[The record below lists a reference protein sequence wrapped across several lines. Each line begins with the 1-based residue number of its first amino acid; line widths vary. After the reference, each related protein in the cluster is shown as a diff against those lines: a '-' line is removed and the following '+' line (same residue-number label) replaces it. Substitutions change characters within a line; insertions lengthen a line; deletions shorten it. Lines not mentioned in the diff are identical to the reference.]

1 MAAPL
6 SPRDDLI
13 RVLRDACRCRFQAH
27 RRLSTTDTRL
37 TWIVSLSTAYVIVL
51 TVLPYLLK
59 SPPYVADYL
68 NLAAVAFSIII
79 LVASLLQY
87 SSQNSVRAEQ
97 MHRSGLEINEIR
109 RNLLYLTSLEE
120 SSLQNFIDGYNL
132 VLQKYS
138 VNHDQLDYHAVVAE
152 SPTDYPWAGQ
162 AQVRS
167 YKWEN
172 WRYGM
177 RTLLMLWGATF
188 VFIGLVAAAYI
199 HPTFASPD
207 ARIGYGVAA
216 KPLAAR

>member
-1 MAAPL
+1 
-6 SPRDDLI
+6 
-13 RVLRDACRCRFQAH
+13 
-27 RRLSTTDTRL
+27 
-37 TWIVSLSTAYVIVL
+37 L

-87 SSQNSVRAEQ
+87 SSQNSLKAEQ

-109 RNLLYLTSLEE
+109 RE
-120 SSLQNFIDGYNL
+120 LQYITPHDIPSFQTYVDRYNL

-138 VNHDQLDYHAVVAE
+138 VNHDQMDYHAVVAE
-152 SPTDYPWAGQ
+152 SPNDYPWVDEAKI
-162 AQVRS
+162 RS

-177 RTLLMLWGATF
+177 RSLMMLWGATF

-199 HPTFASPD
+199 YPTFAAVSDTRNEAGEPSK
-207 ARIGYGVAA
+207 YGTS
-216 KPLAAR
+216 K